1 METETFHWI
10 NMDSRS
16 AVALYEAFA
25 LSTRALPFS
34 ESAGKPSGW
43 SSLVVTTQGL
53 GLQMR
58 RHAMNLPSSSPR
70 CSATTRGAMSM
81 NQKILLCMQN
91 FNQSAVL
98 LWISQVIVFHH
109 TAFCSLWVLI
119 NWQGSKSKLATSLSE
134 PAGSCQKKQPN
145 RQHHAA

>member
-43 SSLVVTTQGL
+43 SSLRKGW
-53 GLQMR
+53 GCKCEGM
-58 RHAMNLPSSSPR
+58 P
-70 CSATTRGAMSM
+70 
-81 NQKILLCMQN
+81 
-91 FNQSAVL
+91 
-98 LWISQVIVFHH
+98 
-109 TAFCSLWVLI
+109 
-119 NWQGSKSKLATSLSE
+119 
-134 PAGSCQKKQPN
+134 
-145 RQHHAA
+145 

>member
-43 SSLVVTTQGL
+43 SHYARVGVANAKAC
-53 GLQMR
+53 
-58 RHAMNLPSSSPR
+58 HEPS
-70 CSATTRGAMSM
+70 
-81 NQKILLCMQN
+81 
-91 FNQSAVL
+91 VL
-98 LWISQVIVFHH
+98 
-109 TAFCSLWVLI
+109 
-119 NWQGSKSKLATSLSE
+119 
-134 PAGSCQKKQPN
+134 
-145 RQHHAA
+145 